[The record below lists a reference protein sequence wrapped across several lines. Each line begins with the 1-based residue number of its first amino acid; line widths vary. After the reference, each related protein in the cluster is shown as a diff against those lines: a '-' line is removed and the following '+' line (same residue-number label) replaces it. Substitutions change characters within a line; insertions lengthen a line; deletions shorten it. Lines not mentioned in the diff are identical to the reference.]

1 MPCKACHSAKK
12 GEFPAEINIHFPG
25 MKNLAE
31 PTIFVFPTLLVC
43 LDCGFTEFSISETEL
58 PLFAPGKQSTAS

>member
-1 MPCKACHSAKK
+1 VQGVSLGKK

-25 MKNLAE
+25 MENLAK
-31 PTIFVFPTLLVC
+31 PPVFVFPTLLIC

-58 PLFAPGKQSTAS
+58 PLLAHKKHSTAS

>member
-1 MPCKACHSAKK
+1 MPCKACHSAIK

-25 MKNLAE
+25 MENLAE
-31 PTIFVFPTLLVC
+31 PTVFVFPTLLIC

-58 PLFAPGKQSTAS
+58 PLLAHKKHSTAS

>member
-1 MPCKACHSAKK
+1 MPCKACHSAIK

-31 PTIFVFPTLLVC
+31 PTVFVFPTLLIC

-58 PLFAPGKQSTAS
+58 PLLAHKKHSTAS